1 MRHIFERL
9 LLDHPEPSSQE
20 TLCPPDSSPLSSP
33 TQSHGHGHGASTPA
47 ERYYTLSPAERLS
60 ILKFMCDLATT
71 SKTVHNHLD
80 WCEEQLTVLRKE
92 RIEVNRQKKQFQE
105 EMNALLKDKDEEEE
119 KKEESD
125 NATNAN
131 EASDVE
137 SDNAMGSEDAS
148 ETGSNL
154 GRRSNS
160 TQRQQ
165 ALRIKA
171 QQTQMLAKQ
180 RELER
185 QKLANQKQ
193 ALAEHRRL
201 DEEVGKLDRRLE
213 GIEREFRKVQGVLRL
228 KPLGKDRFHNRV
240 WWFDGCGTSTLVG
253 SGGNVQYATGRL
265 FIQGPSTI
273 DKEAM
278 DRRTDVDV
286 EARRAEEEG
295 EGKLDVDEWAV
306 YTDIEEVSF
315 LRRQSVHQS
324 SLFLVDG

>member
-1 MRHIFERL
+1 MRHVFQKL
-9 LLDHPEPSSQE
+9 LFDHPESLSQE

-33 TQSHGHGHGASTPA
+33 TQSHGASSPS
-47 ERYYTLSPAERLS
+47 ERYYTLSPTERLS
-60 ILKFMCDLATT
+60 ILKFMCDLAMT
-71 SKTVHNHLD
+71 SKAVHNHLD

-92 RIEVNRQKKQFQE
+92 RIEVNRRKKQLQE
-105 EMNALLKDKDEEEE
+105 EMNILLKDKEDEEE

-125 NATNAN
+125 TATNAN

-148 ETGSNL
+148 ETGSNF

-160 TQRQQ
+160 TSRQQ

-213 GIEREFRKVQGVLRL
+213 DIEREFRKVQGILRL

-240 WWFDGCGTSTLVG
+240 WWFDGCGTSSLIG
-253 SGGNVQYATGRL
+253 SGGTVQYATGRL
-265 FIQGPSTI
+265 FIQGPNVL

-286 EARRAEEEG
+286 DARRMMEEG
-295 EGKLDVDEWAV
+295 EGRLDVDEWAV
-306 YTDIEEVSF
+306 YTDIEEVSI
-315 LRRQSVHQS
+315 SV
-324 SLFLVDG
+324 